1 MFFVRLIRNDFKYFG
16 IIYTFLNISTYSRN
30 VFVFLLFHQSVYS
43 KKVSVE
49 EMAGL
54 IDHTNLKPFA
64 IKKEIVKLCE
74 EALEHNFAAVCVNTN
89 YVKLCHNM
97 LKNAEVEIAAV
108 VGFPLGACTTET
120 KAFETK
126 EAITLGAHEI
136 DMVLNIGIFYEED
149 YSFISKDIE
158 KVVKAADGG
167 IVKVI
172 LETGFLT
179 DEQIVNAC
187 QLVQEAEAHFV
198 KTSTGFG
205 PMGAFVD
212 HVTLMRQTIGD
223 NFGLKAAGGIKDA
236 KTAVRM
242 VNAGAN
248 RLGASAG
255 IAIVNSLQKTI
266 DEGKWFDSEGD
277 IPEEIYSWGA
287 ADSKKQPKEIYDYY
301 MQKKANYQK

>member
-1 MFFVRLIRNDFKYFG
+1 
-16 IIYTFLNISTYSRN
+16 
-30 VFVFLLFHQSVYS
+30 VYS

-54 IDHTNLKPFA
+54 IDHTNLKSFVRR
-64 IKKEIVKLCE
+64 KEIKKLCE
-74 EALEHNFAAVCVNTN
+74 EALEHNFAAVCVNTS
-89 YVKLCHNM
+89 YVKLCHDS
-97 LKNAEVEIAAV
+97 LKSTEVDIAAV

-126 EAITLGAHEI
+126 EAIVLGANEI
-136 DMVLNIGIFYEED
+136 DMVLNIGMFYEED
-149 YSFISKDIE
+149 YSFIKNDIE

-167 IVKVI
+167 MVKVI

-179 DEQIVNAC
+179 DEQIVKAC

-212 HVTLMRQTIGD
+212 HVALMSQTVGD
-223 NFGLKAAGGIKDA
+223 NFGIKAAGGIKDA

-255 IAIVNSLQKTI
+255 IAIIDSLQRTI

-277 IPEEIYSWGA
+277 LPEKIYSWGA
-287 ADSKKQPKEIYDYY
+287 ADSKKQPKEVYDYY
-301 MQKKANYQK
+301 IQKKENYQK

>member
-1 MFFVRLIRNDFKYFG
+1 M
-16 IIYTFLNISTYSRN
+16 
-30 VFVFLLFHQSVYS
+30 YS
-43 KKVSVE
+43 KKVSVD

-64 IKKEIVKLCE
+64 TRKKIKELCE
-74 EALEHNFAAVCVNTN
+74 EAAEHKFAAVCVNTS
-89 YVKLCHNM
+89 YVDLCSKV
-97 LKNAEVEIAAV
+97 LKKTDVAVAAV
-108 VGFPLGACTTET
+108 VGFPLGSCTTET
-120 KAFETK
+120 KTFETK
-126 EAITLGAHEI
+126 EAVNSGAQEI
-136 DMVLNIGIFYEED
+136 DMVLNIGTFYDDD
-149 YSFISKDIE
+149 YSYIKNDIE
-158 KVVKAADGG
+158 KVVNAADGV

-172 LETGFLT
+172 LETGYLT
-179 DEQIVNAC
+179 DEQIIKAC
-187 QLVQEAEAHFV
+187 QIVKEAEAHFV

-212 HVTLMRQTIGD
+212 HVSLMRQTVGD

-255 IAIVNSLQKTI
+255 IAIVDSLRKTI

-277 IPEEIYSWGA
+277 SPEKIYSWGA
-287 ADSKKQPKEIYDYY
+287 ADPKKQPKKIYDFYI
-301 MQKKANYQK
+301 QKKEKFLK